1 MSDEPSYKWPLIV
14 LFILLTPIAAWTG
27 WRWAMYP
34 NSKEPVV
41 EPVAQEAGDIFVAPG
56 QKRAVSAI
64 PASAN
69 QSVTLERCLVN
80 MVQANDPNPP
90 LSIRAEPSPQA
101 TVLAEVEN
109 NQFLEVVGQRGDWF
123 AVTNPT
129 QGWVPKALTN
139 HSCNLKLAKIQTI
152 PKNQSASVLG
162 RFIGTG
168 THTYKLSLQ
177 KGQELSITGRS
188 GNGLM
193 PSLISPTKAVLFAG
207 PENGGPDFWS
217 GKLAETGEYQLV
229 LESNFQGYGYAFNLD
244 VK

>member
-14 LFILLTPIAAWTG
+14 LFLLLTPIAAWTG
-27 WRWAMYP
+27 WRWANSP
-34 NSKEPVV
+34 NSKEPVA
-41 EPVAQEAGDIFVAPG
+41 EQLTPNTGDIFVAPS
-56 QKRAVSAI
+56 QRTI
-64 PASAN
+64 PAVPASVN
-69 QSVTLERCLVN
+69 QSVTLERCVVN
-80 MVQANDPNPP
+80 MVQATDPTPP
-90 LSIRAEPSPQA
+90 LSIRSEPSPQA

-129 QGWVPKALTN
+129 QGWVPKALTS

-152 PKNQSASVLG
+152 PKGQSAAILG
-162 RFIGTG
+162 RFVGTG

-177 KGQELSITGRS
+177 KGQELTITGRN

-193 PSLISPTKAVLFAG
+193 PTLTSPTKAVLFAG
-207 PENGGPDFWS
+207 PENGGSDFWA
-217 GKLAETGEYQLV
+217 GKLGETGEYQLV
-229 LESNFQGYGYAFNLD
+229 LNSNFQGYGYAFNLD